1 MDTYKLAAALVCVLV
16 VWYLL
21 SRDTEPAPKP
31 TPDPTPDPN
40 PQPAPTPP
48 PDPTP
53 PATQYVR
60 FIRVIRL
67 PVGANLSNDSI
78 NLAILE
84 SFANGKKNV
93 PNDGDVVAPGPGYS
107 TSSWRIL
114 NDGNPDT
121 FVETSS
127 DLNPVLGVAYFPPVL
142 CNKIRLVNRRGCPP
156 CAQRLVGCELKVY
169 APNGEE
175 VFKHR
180 FSSTSDGAEY
190 VFTL

>member
-1 MDTYKLAAALVCVLV
+1 MNAAAPNAKRVRTAWCV
-16 VWYLL
+16 
-21 SRDTEPAPKP
+21 SPGSG
-31 TPDPTPDPN
+31 
-40 PQPAPTPP
+40 APT
-48 PDPTP
+48 
-53 PATQYVR
+53 
-60 FIRVIRL
+60 
-67 PVGANLSNDSI
+67 
-78 NLAILE
+78 
-84 SFANGKKNV
+84 
-93 PNDGDVVAPGPGYS
+93 PGPGYS

-127 DLNPVLGVAYFPPVL
+127 DLNPVLGVAYYPPVL